1 MTNVKESSD
10 FCIPKR
16 KELAC
21 EYQLGKRDLYPSV
34 GGTINQSAHLENIAG
49 FDKRIFKFKDKIQIT
64 GQHLEAFYWLMHLAD
79 GNNSNYKISEKS
91 GIGLEIINEAI
102 ALFDQKKLIVFK

>member
-1 MTNVKESSD
+1 MTNVTKPSD
-10 FCIPKR
+10 FCTPKR

-34 GGTINQSAHLENIAG
+34 GGTINQSAHSENIASS
-49 FDKRIFKFKDKIQIT
+49 DKRIFKFKDKIQVT
-64 GQHLEAFYWLMHLAD
+64 GHHLEAFHWLMHLAD

-91 GIGLEIINEAI
+91 GIELKIINEAI
-102 ALFDQKKLIVFK
+102 ALFHQKNLIVLK